1 MRSLSVRVSVLLAL
15 LAACS
20 PAPSTDVAHAAHA
33 AEALPEARALVERFL
48 AVTRYEVVARSRS
61 RHARARITL
70 PDGGGSI
77 ESFAR
82 RPLESR
88 QRTDLGELGS
98 FESGITDGRA
108 WMHSQGGAA
117 LLAGVELLLA
127 RFEGSYDSATRPAE
141 QLEALTTLARVPFD
155 GVDCWQVAVVARASG
170 GLDAE
175 ATRRER
181 TSHEYYEVASGLL
194 RGQEGCA
201 AGEIAGGPY
210 RRVFADY
217 RELAGTLVPTRVVLS
232 KDGIEVVTTLE
243 TLEFDRVREAE
254 LVPPPA
260 IQRLLAAEAAEGPA
274 R

>member
-1 MRSLSVRVSVLLAL
+1 MRSFSVRVAVLLAL
-15 LAACS
+15 LTACS
-20 PAPSTDVAHAAHA
+20 PAPASEVAHA

-48 AVTRYEVVARSRS
+48 AVTRHEVVARSRS

-70 PDGGGSI
+70 PEGGGSI

-82 RPLESR
+82 RPMELR
-88 QRTDLGELGS
+88 QRTELGELGS

-127 RFEGSYDSATRPAE
+127 RFEGCYDAATRPAE
-141 QLEALTTLARVPFD
+141 QLEALMTLARVPFE
-155 GVDCWQVAVVARASG
+155 GVDCWQVVVVARASG

-175 ATRRER
+175 ATLRER

-194 RGQEGCA
+194 RGQEGTA
-201 AGEIAGGPY
+201 AGELSGGAY
-210 RRVFADY
+210 RRVFGDY

-243 TLEFDRVREAE
+243 SLEFDGVSEAD
-254 LVPPPA
+254 LAPPLA
-260 IQRLLAAEAAEGPA
+260 IQRLLAAEAAEDLA